1 MRKKKHLLLFS
12 MSSLLLLLLSA
23 CSRTNISANSTG
35 IWDRYIV
42 YYFGKAIK
50 FLALGGNV
58 GIGIIIFTLI
68 IRIILLPL
76 MNYQTKNM
84 RKTQEIQP
92 QLKELQEKYSS
103 KDPDTQRKLQEEMKR
118 VQTENDVNMFAG
130 CLPLLLQ
137 LPIMTALYQA
147 IARIPE
153 LRSGTFLWM
162 NLGQPDPT
170 FILPI
175 LAAVFTFI
183 STYLTSMGQIETNST
198 MKLMNYFM
206 PVMIFFM
213 AISLSSG
220 IAIYWVVSN
229 AFQVVQT
236 LMINNPFKIKK
247 ERQEKERAEKAR
259 QRALEKAMSP
269 KKKRNKK
276 R

>member
-1 MRKKKHLLLFS
+1 
-12 MSSLLLLLLSA
+12 
-23 CSRTNISANSTG
+23 
-35 IWDRYIV
+35 
-42 YYFGKAIK
+42 
-50 FLALGGNV
+50 
-58 GIGIIIFTLI
+58 
-68 IRIILLPL
+68 
-76 MNYQTKNM
+76 
-84 RKTQEIQP
+84 
-92 QLKELQEKYSS
+92 
-103 KDPDTQRKLQEEMKR
+103 
-118 VQTENDVNMFAG
+118 
-130 CLPLLLQ
+130 
-137 LPIMTALYQA
+137 
-147 IARIPE
+147 
-153 LRSGTFLWM
+153 
-162 NLGQPDPT
+162 
-170 FILPI
+170 
-175 LAAVFTFI
+175 
-183 STYLTSMGQIETNST
+183 MGQIETNST